1 MAKYQS
7 MVVEG
12 DSMSPTY
19 THGDWL
25 FGRWAHYA
33 ATGIFR
39 IKANDVVVIER
50 EDQPG
55 IFYVKRITEIRKSG
69 HKESTIFLLSDNE
82 AGTDSRQWGWLPI
95 STVKAKIYFR
105 VKRKKR

>member
-1 MAKYQS
+1 

-19 THGDWL
+19 NHGDWL
-25 FGRWAHYA
+25 LGRWAYNA
-33 ATGIFR
+33 ATGIFG

-55 IFYVKRITEIRKSG
+55 IFYVKRITEIRKSRNQ
-69 HKESTIFLLSDNE
+69 ETTIFLLSDND
-82 AGTDSRQWGWLPI
+82 AGTDYRKWGWLPI
-95 STVKAKIYFR
+95 SSVRAKIYFR
-105 VKRKKR
+105 V

>member
-19 THGDWL
+19 NHGDWL
-25 FGRWAHYA
+25 FGRWAYYA
-33 ATGIFR
+33 ATGIFG

-55 IFYVKRITEIRKSG
+55 IFYVKRITEIRKSRNQ
-69 HKESTIFLLSDNE
+69 ETTIFLLSDNE

-95 STVKAKIYFR
+95 STVRAKIYFR
-105 VKRKKR
+105 VKRRKG